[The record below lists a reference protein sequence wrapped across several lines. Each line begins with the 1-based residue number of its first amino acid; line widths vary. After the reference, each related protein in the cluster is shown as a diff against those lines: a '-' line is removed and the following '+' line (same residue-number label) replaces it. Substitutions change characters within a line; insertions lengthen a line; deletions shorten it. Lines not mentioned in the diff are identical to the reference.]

1 MKKFLISTIIIA
13 VITGGLSA
21 QNVTFGVRG
30 GINLSNM
37 MPVGEATPLNDGF
50 SMRTAP
56 NWGIFTEL
64 QVNPTVSFRLGIE
77 YSGLGGKKDGTQAFP
92 TQRLVTDIAGGLG
105 MIGMLLPDVMGEV
118 MGFMNAWSA
127 ANPFYYTNV
136 KNTVKFDYIKIPLL
150 AQFGTNIGTS
160 PWRVYA
166 NAGPFVSFILSANQ
180 VSSGTSR
187 LYTSA
192 SQEHTLWSIVEEAI
206 PIPGV
211 SDIIST
217 VFPNIKATLNDP
229 VTFGTTDIT
238 GEMRS
243 ANFGVS
249 GNLGIRYQHN
259 RHNFFLETGGSYG
272 LLRVQQND
280 NGGNRLGALSVVL
293 GYSFSLW

>member
-30 GINLSNM
+30 GVNLSNM

-64 QVNPTVSFRLGIE
+64 QVNPTVSFRLGVE
-77 YSGLGGKKDGTQAFP
+77 YSGLGGIKEGVQAFP
-92 TQRLVTDIAGGLG
+92 TMRLINDIGMGIGFGMTEETMLGLG
-105 MIGMLLPDVMGEV
+105 ILALSLPQ
-118 MGFMNAWSA
+118 NYY
-127 ANPFYYTNV
+127 ANVNT
-136 KNTVKFDYIKIPLL
+136 TVKFDYIKVPLL
-150 AQFGTNIGTS
+150 AQFGTNIGAS
-160 PWRVYA
+160 SWRVYA

-180 VSSGTSR
+180 VSSGVSR
-187 LYTSA
+187 LHTNNT
-192 SQEHTLWSIVEEAI
+192 QEQTLWSAVEATGFADIVLDA
-206 PIPGV
+206 
-211 SDIIST
+211 
-217 VFPNIKATLNDP
+217 FPTIKTILNDP
-229 VTFGTTDIT
+229 VNFGTTDIT

-249 GNLGIRYQHN
+249 GNIGIRYQHN
-259 RHNFFLETGGSYG
+259 RHNFFIEAGGSYG